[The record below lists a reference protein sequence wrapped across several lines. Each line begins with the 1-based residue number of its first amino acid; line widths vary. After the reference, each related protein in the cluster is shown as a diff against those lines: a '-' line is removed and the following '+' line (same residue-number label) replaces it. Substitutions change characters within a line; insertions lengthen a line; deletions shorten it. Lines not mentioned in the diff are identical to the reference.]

1 MVNGSK
7 LFHITIVANNNDSL
21 VNYFLLH
28 VLYLVPKIFYLKNN
42 KLLHAARN
50 AIDSYINV
58 SHVLIFRYTTKN
70 CIFYDI
76 HSVNFTNSAKK
87 YIFPQQLK
95 KVKEFPHI
103 FLFQT

>member
-87 YIFPQQLK
+87 SS
-95 KVKEFPHI
+95 VR
-103 FLFQT
+103 